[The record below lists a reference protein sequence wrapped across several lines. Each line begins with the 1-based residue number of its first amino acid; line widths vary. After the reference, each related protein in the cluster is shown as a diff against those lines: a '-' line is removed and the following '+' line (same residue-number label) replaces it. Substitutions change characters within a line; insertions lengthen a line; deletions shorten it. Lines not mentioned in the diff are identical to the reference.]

1 MNPERKRTGFLTAA
15 LLLGLLGGCGGG
27 DGTIAPFWVENGIV
41 VADLD
46 ADGDDDVVVARTY
59 VDGAPPHAGYV
70 DVHLQTA
77 PGSFADPVSYAIGT
91 DPWNLAVGDVDGDD
105 KPDIVVANSS
115 SRDVSILLQNGS
127 APGTFLDAQ
136 QVAVPGVPYAVA
148 IADFDRDLDGRA
160 DLAVALQN
168 TGGGAAVLLREA
180 TDPGD
185 PLAFA
190 TPITLSNTTGALSVA
205 AGDLNED
212 GWSDVVVTGENGLS
226 IFFNAQNGS
235 FDAALPLAAGERPSA
250 VAIADMDQDGL
261 NDLVVANAGNSSDG
275 SGSSVS
281 VLRQLP
287 GFDTFDTPRNF
298 SVANGAR
305 HLAVGQLVGNAAPDV
320 AVISIVYAAQQ
331 GSRLSVLENQLSA
344 GLVAIGQPL
353 QGPASG
359 DFVAIGRINDDALT
373 DVLVNDG
380 PTVYLRDPFSGG
392 FVLAGPLP

>member
-1 MNPERKRTGFLTAA
+1 MTPERKRTGFLTAV

-27 DGTIAPFWVENGIV
+27 DGTISPFWVENGIV
-41 VADLD
+41 IADLD
-46 ADGDDDVVVARTY
+46 ADGDDDIVVARTY
-59 VDGAPPHAGYV
+59 VDGPPPHAGYV

-77 PGSFADPVSYAIGT
+77 PGFFADPDSYAIGT

-115 SRDVSILLQNGS
+115 SRDVSILLQDGT
-127 APGTFLDAQ
+127 AAGTFLAAQ
-136 QVAVPGVPYAVA
+136 QVGVLGVPYAVA
-148 IADFDRDLDGRA
+148 IADFNGDDLA

-168 TGGGAAVLLREA
+168 TAGGAAVLLRA
-180 TDPGD
+180 VTDPGD

-190 TPITLSNTTGALSVA
+190 TPIVLSNGTGALSVA

-212 GWSDVVVTGENGLS
+212 GWPDLAVTGESVLS
-226 IFFNAQNGS
+226 VFFNARNGS
-235 FDAALPLAAGERPSA
+235 FDVAVPLAAGERPSA

-261 NDLVVANAGNSSDG
+261 NDLVVANAGDSSDG

-287 GFDTFDTPRNF
+287 GFGTFDTPRNF
-298 SVANGAR
+298 PVANGAR
-305 HLAVGQLVGNAAPDV
+305 NLAVGQLVGDAAPDV

-344 GLVAIGQPL
+344 GLVAIGAPL

-359 DFVAIGRINDDALT
+359 DFVAIGRINNDPFT
-373 DVLVNDG
+373 DIVVNDG
-380 PTVYLRDPFSGG
+380 PAVYRWDSLSGG
-392 FVLAGPLP
+392 FVFDPNLP